1 MVIKNALIVDDSKS
15 ARLVLQRLLTRLHM
29 NVEAVESAEAAF
41 EFLEHQQPDIIFMDH
56 MMPGM
61 DGLEATQ
68 VIRANPKTSAIPTIM
83 YTSKEGDD
91 YFRIARQSGANG
103 VLPKPANQDAIMS
116 VIRSLDKPAANDDKR
131 EHSGI
136 SDIPLIEIDRIIQ
149 KHMKAAIT
157 EAKGEITAG
166 LDLTTSQLQQHQKHQ
181 LEVIQ
186 RQLQKQVEH
195 LREEFRKEVRPQ
207 NLFRLT
213 QQQNQRLAAAV
224 SEKMCRRTADELNTN
239 SNIQRVSLESLMTDQ
254 KLELQILIRST
265 ATRAAFAGAS
275 IGVLASILASMLL

>member
-1 MVIKNALIVDDSKS
+1 MVIKNALIVDDSRS

-68 VIRANPKTSAIPTIM
+68 VIRSNPKTSAIPTIM
-83 YTSKEGDD
+83 YTSKEGED
-91 YFRIARQSGANG
+91 YFRIARQSGADG
-103 VLPKPANQDAIMS
+103 VLPKPANQEAIMA
-116 VIRSLDKPAANDDKR
+116 VIQSLDKPAANDEAQAKPAT
-131 EHSGI
+131 
-136 SDIPLIEIDRIIQ
+136 DIPLIEIDRIIQ
-149 KHMKAAIT
+149 KHLKLAIT
-157 EAKGEITAG
+157 EAKSEVTAG

-186 RQLQKQVEH
+186 RQLQKQVEA
-195 LREEFRKEVRPQ
+195 LRSEFGKELEPQQMFRK
-207 NLFRLT
+207 T
-213 QQQNQRLAAAV
+213 QAHNQRLAVAV
-224 SEKMCRRTADELNTN
+224 AEKVCRKTADDLTTN
-239 SNIQRVSLESLMTDQ
+239 NNIQRVALESLITDQ

-265 ATRAAFAGAS
+265 AIRAAFAGAS
-275 IGVLASILASMLL
+275 IGVLASILASILL